1 MRNKIVLEI
10 KWSSGKSQ
18 KDFLG
23 LLTQTIEKISI
34 NGKIDINGMG
44 IL

>member
-10 KWSSGKSQ
+10 KYSSGKSQ

-23 LLTQTIEKISI
+23 LLTQTIEKLFI
-34 NGKIDINGMG
+34 NDKIEN
-44 IL
+44 